1 MNNYLYKH
9 TRVDKTQT
17 TATLSMLTHNV
28 AHLGSFPLFF
38 MKGDGDDIWGAE
50 DAARGDERE
59 LEGDHHYD
67 SRDDSMIPVRCLFFC
82 CCNNS

>member
-1 MNNYLYKH
+1 
-9 TRVDKTQT
+9 
-17 TATLSMLTHNV
+17 
-28 AHLGSFPLFF
+28 